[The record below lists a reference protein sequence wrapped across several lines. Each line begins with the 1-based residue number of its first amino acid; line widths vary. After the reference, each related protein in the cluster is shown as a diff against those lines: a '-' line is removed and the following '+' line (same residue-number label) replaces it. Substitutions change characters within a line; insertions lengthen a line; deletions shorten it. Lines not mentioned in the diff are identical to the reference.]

1 MTALRHVLARIPRP
15 VLDLLAV
22 AAIFLYVGLA
32 LWPATRTLL
41 MPSVRDEMLSDGTDP
56 RALLWSYRIVERVF
70 AEHPAHLFYGAIYT
84 DLGNAPGGTLLW
96 IPWIERILVLV
107 LSPIT
112 HDGNIASAMAFALL
126 ALNGLA
132 MYWFARVMTWPR
144 AVALAVALAFAVNP
158 FTRAR
163 VVVHMGLAGLYY
175 LPLIF
180 AGLEWVARSHSS
192 RSARVDRAWRVVVP
206 ATLAFLGAATVA
218 HYYLI
223 IALVSTPLFAVYFLV
238 RCRAHGGPWRRR
250 IVMVLLAAAPT
261 VAWLGF
267 SFARPAPPEVAL
279 QTTAYPESTEDVKR
293 QFLRSGGAHFVDY
306 LAGDLKFGGADR
318 IAPRAAVNTYI
329 AEHLDHG
336 NLHERTNGIRWTLLF
351 LAVVAAA
358 VARRERA
365 ARDTNARLRG
375 GTVRYFAA
383 FAVVALAFSLA
394 PAGIASY
401 GDEYG
406 PSYWVSWLIP
416 SFRVPCR
423 FGPLVHFGV
432 LCMVAAFVAW
442 VRENPAPSLR
452 RLGGA
457 LCVAL
462 PLLVVMEY
470 LPKDRLVFSKL
481 RPVIREEA
489 GAPRCGLGMFL
500 PFQQFDYWAYEET
513 RGTSCA
519 LMYPIT
525 DPGQRRFEAELGPK
539 RDYGRPDEQAR
550 VVAFAQ
556 CTGLDWI
563 RFRPEIAEPSREQ
576 LCATM
581 GGVMEGAW
589 GCRMPAHGPKRSWEA
604 CLEGGAAPHP

>member
-1 MTALRHVLARIPRP
+1 MRAGAEVNALRLARRIPRP
-15 VLDLLAV
+15 ALDLLAV
-22 AAIFLYVGLA
+22 AAILLYVALA
-32 LWPATRTLL
+32 LWPATRTLF
-41 MPSVRDEMLSDGTDP
+41 MPSARDEMLSDGTDP

-84 DLGNAPGGTLLW
+84 ELGNAPGGTLLW
-96 IPWIERILVLV
+96 IPWIERILVLG
-107 LSPIT
+107 LSPFT
-112 HDGNIASAMAFALL
+112 HDGNIASAVAFALL

-144 AVALAVALAFAVNP
+144 VVALALALAFAVNP
-158 FTRAR
+158 YTRAR

-180 AGLEWVARSHSS
+180 AGLEWVARSS
-192 RSARVDRAWRVVVP
+192 RAERAWRVVVP
-206 ATLAFLGAATVA
+206 AMLAFLGAATVA
-218 HYYLI
+218 HYYLV
-223 IALVSTPLFAVYFLV
+223 IALVSTPLFATYFLL
-238 RCRAHGGPWRRR
+238 RCRAHGGSWQRR
-250 IVMVLLAAAPT
+250 IVLVLIAAAPT

-267 SFARPAPPEVAL
+267 SFARPGPPEIAL
-279 QTTAYPESTEDVKR
+279 QSTAYPESTEDVKR

-318 IAPRAAVNTYI
+318 LAPRAAVNTYI

-351 LAVVAAA
+351 LASVAAV

-365 ARDTNARLRG
+365 ARGGGARVRG
-375 GTVRYFAA
+375 GAVRYFTA
-383 FAVVALAFSLA
+383 FAVIALVFSLA

-432 LCMVAAFVAW
+432 LCMVAAFVTW
-442 VRENPAPSLR
+442 VRESPAPAVGR
-452 RLGGA
+452 VGRA

-462 PLLVVMEY
+462 PLLVVVEY

-481 RPVIREEA
+481 RPVIRKEE

-556 CTGLDWI
+556 CTGLDWV
-563 RFRPEIAEPSREQ
+563 RFRPEIAEPSRDQ
-576 LCATM
+576 LCAAM

-589 GCRMPAHGPKRSWEA
+589 GCRMPARGPKRPWEA
-604 CLEGGAAPHP
+604 CLEGSGPPRP